1 MKMNKRFTWKLISI
15 FRVWFQGFL
24 AIEVAIHVKDLI
36 SGHFFWQV
44 CLGAFVP
51 VIIRWATP
59 QDQFPDEKLK

>member
-1 MKMNKRFTWKLISI
+1 MNKRFTWKLISI